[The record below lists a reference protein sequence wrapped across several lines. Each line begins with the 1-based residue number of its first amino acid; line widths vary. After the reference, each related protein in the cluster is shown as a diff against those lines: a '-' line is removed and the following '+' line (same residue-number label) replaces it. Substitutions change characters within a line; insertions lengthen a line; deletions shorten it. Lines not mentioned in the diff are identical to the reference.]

1 MGARSQMSEPFW
13 KKLLNSAVGS
23 KIKETP
29 KKTLVE
35 GIHGTWHYHLS
46 DDGKT
51 ALCGAWVMRTG
62 VPEDTWGYVGHLN
75 ERYCKQCERIRN
87 EQIN

>member
-1 MGARSQMSEPFW
+1 MIQKHLIW
-13 KKLLNSAVGS
+13 KRLLAYFSNTNAEAKFGPV
-23 KIKETP
+23 

-51 ALCGAWVMRTG
+51 ALCGAWVMPTG

-75 ERYCKQCERIRN
+75 ERYCKECERIRN
-87 EQIN
+87 EN

>member
-1 MGARSQMSEPFW
+1 MIKQALN
-13 KKLLNSAVGS
+13 KLFGEKPV
-23 KIKETP
+23 

-51 ALCGAWVMRTG
+51 ALCGAQVMRSNA
-62 VPEDTWGYVGHLN
+62 PEDTWGYVGHLG
-75 ERYCKQCERIRN
+75 ERYCKDCERIRQEN
-87 EQIN
+87 K